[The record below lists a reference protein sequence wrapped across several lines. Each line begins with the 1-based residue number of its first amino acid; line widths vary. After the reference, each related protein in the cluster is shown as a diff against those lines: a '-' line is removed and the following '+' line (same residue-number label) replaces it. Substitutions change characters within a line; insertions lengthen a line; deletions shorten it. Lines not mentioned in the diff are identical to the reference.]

1 MRTLQQF
8 QAIPVVVNRF
18 ALLDNIQETM
28 EASPNL
34 NKTSEVGLTRNL
46 KKSLPKT
53 KKNKVVIIGDSHAI
67 GYAAV
72 ISSELGN
79 DFEVTGTVIPG
90 AQLVNITN
98 LADIEI
104 SALGKSDA
112 VIVIG
117 GSNDINKNETNIGLI
132 HLRKFVVSRRN
143 TNIMV
148 VTAPHRYDLH
158 ESSCVNKET
167 VVFNRKLHKLVQTAD
182 HVNIIQATL
191 NRNDFMRHG
200 MHLHIS
206 GREKVAKLIGESIK
220 KLMSRKEVTP
230 F

>member
-1 MRTLQQF
+1 
-8 QAIPVVVNRF
+8 
-18 ALLDNIQETM
+18 M

-34 NKTSEVGLTRNL
+34 NTTSKVTLTRNI

-53 KKNKVVIIGDSHAI
+53 KKKKIVIIGDSHAR
-67 GYAAV
+67 GYAAE
-72 ISSELGN
+72 ISREMGN